1 MSREIGGVGGD
12 VDRCEIY
19 VGSRVIGL
27 ASGLYMGVG
36 EGMKG
41 ITHGHL
47 VLG

>member
-1 MSREIGGVGGD
+1 M
-12 VDRCEIY
+12 DRFEIY
-19 VGSRVIGL
+19 VGSRIIGL
-27 ASGLYMGVG
+27 ANGLYKGVG